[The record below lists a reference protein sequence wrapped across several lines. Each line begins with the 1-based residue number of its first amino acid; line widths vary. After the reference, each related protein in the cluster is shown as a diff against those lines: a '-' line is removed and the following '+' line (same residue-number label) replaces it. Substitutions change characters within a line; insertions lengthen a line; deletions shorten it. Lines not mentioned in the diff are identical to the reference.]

1 MTLNPRNL
9 IFSMESRVNINRNFI
24 FYLLIFLSFG
34 VFSKDSDKPI
44 FIKASSAE
52 IDEIA
57 GLSIYQGLVKI
68 TQGSLI
74 ITANEIKV
82 YNDKKKI
89 SKVIAYGDKA
99 SPAYYKQDRKLT
111 ERFVEAKA
119 QEIIYIIN
127 DEMVHLKGEA
137 NLIQGYDSFSGNT
150 LDYDIKND
158 RVIAKKSEDGK
169 DRVKFKIRL

>member
-9 IFSMESRVNINRNFI
+9 IFSMESKVNINRNFI
-24 FYLLIFLSFG
+24 FFLFIFLSVA
-34 VFSKDSDKPI
+34 VFSKDSNKPI
-44 FIKASSAE
+44 FIKANSAE

-74 ITANEIKV
+74 IAANEIKV

-99 SPAYYKQDRKLT
+99 SPAYYKQDRK
-111 ERFVEAKA
+111 
-119 QEIIYIIN
+119 YN
-127 DEMVHLKGEA
+127 
-137 NLIQGYDSFSGNT
+137 
-150 LDYDIKND
+150 
-158 RVIAKKSEDGK
+158 
-169 DRVKFKIRL
+169 